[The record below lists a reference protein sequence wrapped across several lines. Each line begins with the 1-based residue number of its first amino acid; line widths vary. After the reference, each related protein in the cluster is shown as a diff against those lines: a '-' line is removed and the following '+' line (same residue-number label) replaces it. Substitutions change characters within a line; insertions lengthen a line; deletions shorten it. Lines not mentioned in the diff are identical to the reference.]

1 MRLLIT
7 SLHYAPETTGN
18 APYTTGLAEHLASRG
33 HSVVAMTGFP
43 SYPKGRVQ
51 AGYRRLLWKR
61 EWLNGV
67 DVRRRW
73 HYVPS
78 TQSAM
83 GRGVAEATSLLSG
96 LSLMALPRPDA
107 VLGVVPSL
115 SGGLLARLAARR
127 FRVPYGLILQD
138 LMGPAAEQSGVRGGG
153 QVASAVRAAERWAV
167 RGAGAVGII
176 AEGFRPYVEWLGVE
190 PDRIQRVRNWTHI
203 PQPMANSA
211 PRGTK
216 MWRAL
221 VRERLGLPQD
231 AVLCLHAGNMGHKQ
245 GLENVVA
252 CARLAAEAG
261 ERLLFVLL
269 GDGNQRPHLEE
280 LAARYRLPNLRFLPI
295 QPADV
300 FPNVLAAADVLLVN
314 QRGSVSDMSLP
325 SKLTSY
331 FAAGRPI
338 VAAVGETSEAAREVE
353 ASGGGLVVAPDEPR
367 AMLEALLELA
377 QDEERGARMGESAR
391 AWADATLS
399 EAGAME
405 SYEQFLAAVLG
416 HPIAESPEQDV
427 DSVTASAEESEARRE
442 ESDGEQQPLVRQIDP
457 GHRRRRLSRPARGA
471 SASDEGRPPY
481 LRAA

>member
-1 MRLLIT
+1 MKLLIT

-43 SYPKGRVQ
+43 SYPEGRVQ
-51 AGYRRLLWKR
+51 ASYRRLLWKR

-73 HYVPS
+73 HYVSS

-96 LSLMALPRPDA
+96 LSLMSLPRPDA

-138 LMGPAAEQSGVRGGG
+138 LMGPAAKQSGVRGGG
-153 QVASAVRAAERWAV
+153 QVASAVRAAERWAL

-176 AEGFRPYVEWLGVE
+176 AEGFRPYVESLGVE
-190 PDRIQRVRNWTHI
+190 SDRIQRVRNWTHI

-211 PRGTK
+211 EERV
-216 MWRAL
+216 R

-252 CARLAAEAG
+252 CARLAAAAG

-269 GDGNQRPHLEE
+269 GDGNQRSHLEE

-295 QPADV
+295 QPNDL
-300 FPNVLAAADVLLVN
+300 FPGVLAAADVLLVN

-338 VAAVGETSEAAREVE
+338 VAAVGEASEAAREVE

-391 AWADATLS
+391 AWADATLT

-405 SYEQFLAAVLG
+405 SYEQFLATVLG

-427 DSVTASAEESEARRE
+427 DSVIALAEESEARRE

-457 GHRRRRLSRPARGA
+457 GHRRRRLSRPARGT
-471 SASDEGRPPY
+471 SASDERRPPH